1 MDQLECAG
9 GTSATRGLVRNTI
22 PGPAGEGRLSLARLL
37 RNRAETGRPQTVRA
51 APKPSRRSENP
62 SADWAP
68 SVRDGPEARPSPVS
82 GPLRGTLRAAGA
94 ASAELESI
102 PNPNLKRL
110 GSRSV
115 DIGRQERI
123 SRSEDDAGRKVH

>member
-1 MDQLECAG
+1 MAKLDSTGLSSFEWKEDCERYLPGDCRTPSTRSADTITG
-9 GTSATRGLVRNTI
+9 G
-22 PGPAGEGRLSLARLL
+22 PGP
-37 RNRAETGRPQTVRA
+37 T
-51 APKPSRRSENP
+51 
-62 SADWAP
+62 
-68 SVRDGPEARPSPVS
+68 S